1 MRRPPLRVLDAGGSP
16 EAIGDAHGRAHA
28 AEIKAYTADRVA
40 LVASGVWIGR
50 RLGPADVLDIAH
62 SMIPAHE
69 SFDGDLHAEMLAMA
83 AAAGISPAEAVVV
96 GGFTDFIDTVR
107 AAAGSTLVRAATED
121 DCTAVLV
128 PDGRAGGAGFLAQT
142 WDMHA
147 SATDHVLLLRVR
159 PDGAPAARV
168 FTTTGCLGQIGMN
181 SEGLCVGINNLAG
194 ADGRPGVTWPSV
206 VRAMLKCSTAAEAL
220 GVLLAADLAGAHNY
234 LILDRRGAGFSVEA
248 MPSVRPVTAL
258 GDEPL
263 VHTNHT
269 LDAAAEV
276 VQAERDSRL
285 TRSSHARLT
294 TAAELLAAGP
304 IDAERLFDLTREPTA
319 ICVTATAPF
328 HLESSGAAVMRPRTG
343 DFWACWGRPAENEY
357 QRIEASDG

>member
-1 MRRPPLRVLDAGGSP
+1 M
-16 EAIGDAHGRAHA
+16 
-28 AEIKAYTADRVA
+28 
-40 LVASGVWIGR
+40 
-50 RLGPADVLDIAH
+50 
-62 SMIPAHE
+62 
-69 SFDGDLHAEMLAMA
+69 
-83 AAAGISPAEAVVV
+83 
-96 GGFTDFIDTVR
+96 GGFTDFVDTVR
-107 AAAGSTLVRAATED
+107 ATAGSTLVRAATED

-220 GVLLAADLAGAHNY
+220 EVLLAADLAGAHNY
-234 LILDRRGAGFSVEA
+234 LILDRHGTGFSVEA
-248 MPSVRPVTAL
+248 MPSVRPVVGL
-258 GDEPL
+258 GNEPL

-269 LDAAAEV
+269 LDAAAGA
-276 VQAERDSRL
+276 VQAERD
-285 TRSSHARLT
+285 
-294 TAAELLAAGP
+294 
-304 IDAERLFDLTREPTA
+304 
-319 ICVTATAPF
+319 
-328 HLESSGAAVMRPRTG
+328 
-343 DFWACWGRPAENEY
+343 PA
-357 QRIEASDG
+357 

>member
-1 MRRPPLRVLDAGGSP
+1 MRRPSLRVLDAAGSP
-16 EAIGDAHGRAHA
+16 EAIGAAHGRAHA

-40 LVASGVWIGR
+40 LVASGVWTGR
-50 RLGPADVLDIAH
+50 RLRAADVVDIAETTL
-62 SMIPAHE
+62 E
-69 SFDGDLHAEMLAMA
+69 SHAALDADLHAEMLAMA

-107 AAAGSTLVRAATED
+107 AAAGSTLAPAATED
-121 DCTAVLV
+121 GCTAVLV

-181 SEGLCVGINNLAG
+181 SDGLCVGINNLAG
-194 ADGRPGVTWPSV
+194 SDGRPGVTWPSV

-220 GVLLAADLAGAHNY
+220 EVLLAADLAGAHNY
-234 LILDRRGAGFSVEA
+234 LILDRRGTGFSVEA

-269 LDAAAEV
+269 LDAAAGA
-276 VQAERDSRL
+276 VQTERDPRL
-285 TRSSHARLT
+285 ARSSRARLAA
-294 TAAELLAAGP
+294 AAELLATGP
-304 IDAERLFDLTREPTA
+304 IDAERLFALTREPTA
-319 ICVTATAPF
+319 ICVTAQAPF

-343 DFWACWGRPAENEY
+343 DFWACWGRPAENDY
-357 QRIEASDG
+357 QRIEVSDG